1 MIFFIP
7 SNLVGVSLELSFWIL
22 KNTSYLLY
30 SGFKY
35 AVVNPLFYNKE
46 SENTDED
53 IKDSVIIIENE
64 ELLEKLENIQKLLEE
79 NNT

>member
-1 MIFFIP
+1 MYHL
-7 SNLVGVSLELSFWIL
+7 NYLLIL
-22 KNTSYLLY
+22 KNIVICYI
-30 SGFKY
+30 GFKY

-53 IKDSVIIIENE
+53 IKDSVIIIESE